1 MSTTAPVRTSRA
13 DAPRQNKP
21 ANFGRAPSDTPGT
34 WLTYVILV
42 TAVLFFVFPLYYM
55 FIGGSGTDAD
65 LTELKLLPGSEI
77 SENAKEVFTMDGV
90 HFLRSMWNSL
100 WISTLVTVSQLFF
113 CSLAGFAFAKLRFRG
128 RNGLLLFLVATM
140 TIPSQLGIVALYIL
154 FLKLPFPGV
163 EPGTTGWNTQLI
175 AVIVPT
181 LVTAFGVFYMR
192 QFIEDAIPDE
202 LIEAGRVDGASTFRT
217 FRSIVVPTLR
227 PAFGVLGLLT
237 FCATWND
244 FVWPLVTLTG
254 EKRTVQV
261 ALNTLAQGQ
270 LVDWP
275 RVFMG
280 STLATLPLL
289 VLFFVAGKQIVGGI
303 MEGAVKS

>member
-1 MSTTAPVRTSRA
+1 MSTTTTPARTTRA

-21 ANFGRAPSDTPGT
+21 ANFGRAPSDTPGS
-34 WLTYVILV
+34 WLTYVIL
-42 TAVLFFVFPLYYM
+42 TLAVLFFVFPLYYM
-55 FIGGSGTDAD
+55 FVGGSGTEAD
-65 LTELKLLPGSEI
+65 LADMRMVPGGEI
-77 SENAKEVFTMDGV
+77 VANAKEVLTLEGV
-90 HFLRSMWNSL
+90 NFLNAMWNSL
-100 WISTLVTVSQLFF
+100 WISAVVTASQLFF
-113 CSLAGFAFAKLRFRG
+113 CSLAGFAFAKLRFKG
-128 RNGLLLFLVATM
+128 RNGLLLFLVGTM
-140 TIPSQLGIVALYIL
+140 TIPSQLGVVALYIL
-154 FLKLPFPGV
+154 FRKLPYPGDDSDQ
-163 EPGTTGWNTQLI
+163 GWNTQLI
-175 AVIVPT
+175 AVVVPT

-217 FRSIVVPTLR
+217 FVSIVVPTLR

-244 FVWPLVTLTG
+244 FVWPLVTLNG
-254 EKRTVQV
+254 EHRTVQV
-261 ALNTLAQGQ
+261 ALSTLATGQ
-270 LVDWP
+270 TVPWP

-289 VLFFVAGKQIVGGI
+289 IIFFVAGKQIVGGI